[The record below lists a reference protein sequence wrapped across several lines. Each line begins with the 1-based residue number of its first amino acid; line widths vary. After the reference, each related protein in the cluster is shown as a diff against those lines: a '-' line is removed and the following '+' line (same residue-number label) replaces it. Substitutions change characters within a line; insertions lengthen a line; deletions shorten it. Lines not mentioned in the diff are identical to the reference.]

1 MSYRDRSLFA
11 NEATQAE
18 RGTALQ
24 RELLTLLPAL
34 TTAPPA
40 EVAAA
45 LLQALRETTAAEH
58 GAFFLHWEASH
69 PATEVP
75 RQVERLQLLAAQ
87 RLDEEQARALVSV
100 AGSGSPLTT
109 ASSDAGALP
118 LRRSQVQTAEAV
130 WLLLSLPLVP
140 SRTETGR
147 GPTLAR
153 PALVVLLGRGG
164 QPASLADWLAESTAI
179 VTTNQQLLAALLRQA
194 LLTELLAGAG
204 AGQGPPASASLATPI
219 GPQSELLATLS
230 HELRSPL
237 AVIRAAVST
246 LLRHERRLPLA
257 ERRLLLES
265 AQTAGEH
272 LIQLCDRFLE
282 LSELEAGLLHLEPT
296 AVDPLSVV
304 HEALLAA
311 EQRLP
316 PEQANAFSF
325 QVMPLDASGSP
336 TEGVPLVLADRR
348 RLREILDHLLENAV
362 RFSPE
367 GGEIRVIL
375 RPQAI
380 PATGE
385 AQPAPAVE
393 ICVSDQGRGIPPEQL
408 PQIFQRFYRGD
419 SGLAR
424 QTGGLGLGL
433 ALCRYLAE
441 LQGGQ
446 IWAESESGQGSTFH
460 LLLPALTGPQPQPL
474 TSSRLV

>member
-11 NEATQAE
+11 DETTPAE
-18 RGTALQ
+18 RAAALQ

-45 LLQALRETTAAEH
+45 LLQALREVTAAEH
-58 GAFFLHWEASH
+58 GAFFLHWDASH
-69 PATEVP
+69 PAREVP
-75 RQVERLQLLAAQ
+75 GLVERLQLLAAQ

-100 AGSGSPLTT
+100 AGAGSLLTAT
-109 ASSDAGALP
+109 SSDAGELS
-118 LRRSQVQTAEAV
+118 LRRSQVQTAETV

-140 SRTETGR
+140 ARPETGA
-147 GPTLAR
+147 GHALAS
-153 PALVVLLGRGG
+153 PALVVLLGHAS
-164 QPASLADWLAESTAI
+164 QPASLADWLAKSTAI
-179 VTTNQQLLAALLRQA
+179 VAANQPLLAALLRQA

-204 AGQGPPASASLATPI
+204 TGAGLGPPASASLAAPT
-219 GPQSELLATLS
+219 GPHSELLATLS

-237 AVIRAAVST
+237 AVIRTSVST

-265 AQTAGEH
+265 VQEAGER

-304 HEALLAA
+304 QEALLAA

-316 PEQANAFSF
+316 PEQADAFAF
-325 QVMPLDASGSP
+325 QVVQLDASGSP
-336 TEGVPLVLADRR
+336 TEGVPPVLADRR

-362 RFSPE
+362 RFSPA

-380 PATGE
+380 PAPATGV

-424 QTGGLGLGL
+424 QTSGLGLGL
-433 ALCRYLAE
+433 TLCRYLVE

-446 IWAESESGQGSTFH
+446 IWAESEPEQGSTFH
-460 LLLPALTGPQPQPL
+460 LLLPALT
-474 TSSRLV
+474 SAV